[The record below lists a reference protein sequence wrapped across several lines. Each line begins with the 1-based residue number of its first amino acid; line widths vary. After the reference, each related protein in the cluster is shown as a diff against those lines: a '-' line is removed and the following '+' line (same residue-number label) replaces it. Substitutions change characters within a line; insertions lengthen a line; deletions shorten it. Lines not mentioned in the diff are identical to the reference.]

1 MNGACHRCGAE
12 VGVSAVGVRDVCE
25 RCRAYLHCC
34 RNCEFYEPGA
44 HNDCREPNA
53 EVVADKEQGNFCD
66 YFRFSSAPR
75 AADSSVGGSG
85 RSRDRDERERSA
97 TPTPRRTNDVRSQL
111 DALFRKK

>member
-1 MNGACHRCGAE
+1 MSGACHRCSAE

-25 RCRAYLHCC
+25 RCSAYLHCC
-34 RNCEFYEPGA
+34 RNCEFYEPGV

-66 YFRFSSAPR
+66 YFRLSFAPG
-75 AADSSVGGSG
+75 AAAGSVGGSV
-85 RSRDRDERERSA
+85 RSRDRDPRQRPVTQVPPSA
-97 TPTPRRTNDVRSQL
+97 SDARGKL

>member
-66 YFRFSSAPR
+66 YFRLSSAPR

-85 RSRDRDERERSA
+85 GSRDRDERERSA
-97 TPTPRRTNDVRSQL
+97 TPSPRRTSDARSQL